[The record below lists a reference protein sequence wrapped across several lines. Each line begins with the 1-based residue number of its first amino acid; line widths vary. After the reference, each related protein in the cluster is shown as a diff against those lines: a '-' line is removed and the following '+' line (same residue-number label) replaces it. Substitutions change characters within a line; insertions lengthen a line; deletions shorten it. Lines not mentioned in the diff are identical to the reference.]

1 MQPANGWISSLK
13 SFKIV
18 MFKQPCSVW
27 VGEANGSQS
36 QSVSGEGGGWC
47 HLHGIPVYF
56 FPFTCHTFL
65 SNAHIF
71 LQLDVCFFN
80 FYLFFKIFIFR
91 LMSGPSLF
99 DSFGRGEIEEEIIF
113 FLNYYQFIVD
123 LQCCVNFWC
132 TAKLFTYTFLH
143 TLFSIVFSIAL
154 VTGYWLWF
162 PVLTAGPCSSILCII
177 VCVC

>member
-1 MQPANGWISSLK
+1 MQSANGWISSLK

-18 MFKQPCSVW
+18 TFKQPCSVW

-71 LQLDVCFFN
+71 LQLDVCF
-80 FYLFFKIFIFR
+80 LIFIFW

-99 DSFGRGEIEEEIIF
+99 DSFGRGEIGDNCF
-113 FLNYYQFIVD
+113 KNYYQFIVD

-132 TAKLFTYTFLH
+132 TAKLFSYTFLH
-143 TLFSIVFSIAL
+143 ALFSIVFSIAL
-154 VTGYWLWF
+154 VTGYWLW
-162 PVLTAGPCSSILCII
+162 SLCLQQDR
-177 VCVC
+177 VHPSCV